1 MNLFKN
7 LSISK
12 KLLII
17 LLLVSILPLF
27 IITCGFYTLVK
38 TRLTE
43 QTKHILKVQA
53 EDVAVAI
60 NRYTNYKFKH
70 LYKIADMPQLIYVL
84 RNVEHQPHIPDRIIS
99 SLQTQLRIDP
109 DFLSFS
115 VMDAKGNVLLSTGD
129 IVNINFVNRLFFS
142 EAIKGER
149 YVSAPSVDEGKPSI
163 YFSIP
168 IRCEGKVVGVLAAQC
183 KAEELW
189 ELIKTENGR
198 VGQGNLVI
206 LSNSDGV
213 RIAHSTNKDLIFKS
227 WATLTPEV
235 REQILKEERYGSD
248 IKEISSTD
256 KPEVMNVVTKASPQQ
271 YFWHELDIGT
281 VTYHSALKV
290 MDNGWRIISTIPES
304 TFLVPV
310 RTGIFHIGIISA
322 IIACVVIVAS
332 IVIGRLSTKRIQIFA
347 SISKEIARGNFTNE
361 VPFTDG
367 DEIGQ
372 LGKAFNIMVTSVRR
386 KVEQLKYLNDVAVD
400 IHSHI
405 EIGHLLQDI
414 INISRRVVSAEMG
427 VLTILDKDLKKIKYF
442 KVSIPNLSEPC
453 EIHDLPKGKGLLL
466 SAVARKGKMLRL
478 NNIMEDPRSIGLP
491 PNQPQIRTLLGV
503 PLVISDGIMCGEIFL
518 ANKAN
523 NEQFTLEDE
532 EILLTIT
539 YQASVAIENARLY
552 EQVQL
557 LAITDGLTGLINHK
571 EFHKK
576 LDESI
581 EVLKRYNYTISLLM
595 IDIDHFK
602 QFNDTY
608 GHQVGDQVLRIV
620 ADVIKL
626 QIRVVDICARYGG
639 EEFAVILRDSV
650 TSQPLMLAERIRS
663 TVYAYPFKHD
673 GVRSQLSV
681 SIGVACF
688 PADADNAEDLIKNAD
703 EALYTAKRTGR
714 NKVCFY
720 TKLNSQEKPDS

>member
-84 RNVEHQPHIPDRIIS
+84 RNVEHRPHIPDRIIS

-115 VMDAKGNVLLSTGD
+115 VMDAKGNVVLSTGD
-129 IVNINFVNRLFFS
+129 IVNINFGNRLFFS

-149 YVSAPSVDEGKPSI
+149 YVSAPSLDEGKPSI

-256 KPEVMNVVTKASPQQ
+256 KPEVMNVVTKESPQQ

-310 RTGIFHIGIISA
+310 STGIFHIGIISA

-347 SISKEIARGNFTNE
+347 SISKEIAGGNFTNE

-372 LGKAFNIMVTSVRR
+372 LGKAFNIMVTSIRR
-386 KVEQLKYLNDVAVD
+386 KIEQLKYLNDVAVD

-557 LAITDGLTGLINHK
+557 LAITDGLTGLINHR

-650 TSQPLMLAERIRS
+650 TSQPLILAERIRS

-673 GVRSQLSV
+673 GVISQLSV

-720 TKLNSQEKPDS
+720 TKLNSQEKPNS